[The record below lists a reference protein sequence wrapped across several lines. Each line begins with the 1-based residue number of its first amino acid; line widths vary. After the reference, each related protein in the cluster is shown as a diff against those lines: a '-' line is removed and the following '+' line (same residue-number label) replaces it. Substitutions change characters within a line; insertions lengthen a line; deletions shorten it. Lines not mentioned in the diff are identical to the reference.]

1 VGKINFMSIFKDIP
15 LLPPDPI
22 LSLPIAFAKD
32 PNPNKINLGI
42 GTYKT
47 AEMHSLVLTSVRE
60 AEKNILQSHL
70 NKDYLPIE
78 GDPLFLSSSVKLLF
92 GSDHSLLLNKNFFS
106 AQTVGGTGALRLGGE
121 FLTTLGS
128 QTIFLSD
135 PSWPNHKQI
144 FDKLRLKV
152 ERYPYF
158 DSHTY
163 QLNFSGMCEAIRQM
177 PERSVILLH
186 GCCHNPSGLDPSFE
200 QWKELSDLIKRKKL
214 IPFFDIAY
222 QGFGKDVD
230 ADAQAIRYF
239 ASQGHD
245 MLVAYSFSKNFSL
258 YGERVGFLT
267 LITSQPEQIPAIA
280 SQIKVL
286 IRTNYSNPP
295 LQGARI
301 VSTILN
307 SPQLREDWKVEL
319 KNMRERIA
327 EMRKALTASLLVQGQ
342 DKHLSYLHQ
351 LNGLFYLSGLNEIQ
365 IERLKKEFA
374 IYLSNDGRINVAGLN
389 PQNIEYLMQALKRV
403 LNFGIN

>member
-1 VGKINFMSIFKDIP
+1 
-15 LLPPDPI
+15 
-22 LSLPIAFAKD
+22 
-32 PNPNKINLGI
+32 
-42 GTYKT
+42 
-47 AEMHSLVLTSVRE
+47 
-60 AEKNILQSHL
+60 
-70 NKDYLPIE
+70 
-78 GDPLFLSSSVKLLF
+78 
-92 GSDHSLLLNKNFFS
+92 
-106 AQTVGGTGALRLGGE
+106 
-121 FLTTLGS
+121 
-128 QTIFLSD
+128 
-135 PSWPNHKQI
+135 
-144 FDKLRLKV
+144 
-152 ERYPYF
+152 
-158 DSHTY
+158 
-163 QLNFSGMCEAIRQM
+163 
-177 PERSVILLH
+177 
-186 GCCHNPSGLDPSFE
+186 
-200 QWKELSDLIKRKKL
+200 
-214 IPFFDIAY
+214 
-222 QGFGKDVD
+222 
-230 ADAQAIRYF
+230 
-239 ASQGHD
+239 
-245 MLVAYSFSKNFSL
+245 
-258 YGERVGFLT
+258 VGFLT